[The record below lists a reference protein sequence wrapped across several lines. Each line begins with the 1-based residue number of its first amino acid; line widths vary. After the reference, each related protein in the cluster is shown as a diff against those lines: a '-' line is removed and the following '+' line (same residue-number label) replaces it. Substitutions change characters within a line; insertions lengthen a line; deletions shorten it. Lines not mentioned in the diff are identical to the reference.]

1 MSNCLL
7 FDFDGTLF
15 DTVEGITRS
24 VQYAVN
30 KLGLNPELESLRCFA
45 GPPLVDMFMEH
56 FGFDPETAVQAVA
69 DFRERYKPIGLYEC
83 RVFPGVRELLMHLK
97 KAGYRIG
104 VATSK
109 PQVLA
114 AELLERE
121 GMLPLF
127 DVLVGSSPDR
137 NNDSKAEVVRRAMDA
152 LGVTAAQ
159 TVLIGDTKYDV
170 AGARQCAVPCIG
182 VGWGYAAEGELEAA
196 GAACIV
202 PDVPALEK
210 LLLENP
216 FELHLCV

>member
-1 MSNCLL
+1 MIDCLL

-15 DTVEGITRS
+15 DTLEGITKS

-30 KLGLNPELESLRCFA
+30 KRGLHPALDSLRCFA

-56 FGFDPETAVQAVA
+56 FGFDRDTALQAVA
-69 DFRERYKPIGLYEC
+69 AFRERYKPIGLYEC
-83 RVFPGVRELLMHLK
+83 RVFPGIRELLIKLK
-97 KAGYRIG
+97 QAGYRIG

-114 AELLERE
+114 EELLERE
-121 GMLPLF
+121 DMLSLF
-127 DVLVGSSPDR
+127 DALVGSSPDKS
-137 NNDSKAEVVRRAMDA
+137 NDSKADVLRRAMDA
-152 LGVTAAQ
+152 LGSTAAQ

-170 AGARQCAVPCIG
+170 AGAKQCNMSCVG

-202 PDVPALEK
+202 LDIPTLEK
-210 LLLENP
+210 LLLHKP
-216 FELHLCV
+216 FEINI

>member
-1 MSNCLL
+1 MIDCLL

-15 DTVEGITRS
+15 DTLEGITKS

-30 KLGLNPELESLRCFA
+30 KRGLNPALDSLRCFA

-56 FGFDPETAVQAVA
+56 FGFDRDTALQAVA

-83 RVFPGVRELLMHLK
+83 RVFPGIRELLIKLK
-97 KAGYRIG
+97 QAGYRIG
-104 VATSK
+104 MATSK

-114 AELLERE
+114 VELLERE
-121 GMLPLF
+121 DMLSLF
-127 DVLVGSSPDR
+127 DALVGSSPDKS
-137 NNDSKAEVVRRAMDA
+137 NDSKADVLRRAMDV
-152 LGVTAAQ
+152 LGSTAAQ

-170 AGARQCAVPCIG
+170 AGAKQCNVSCVG

-202 PDVPALEK
+202 PDIPTLEK
-210 LLLENP
+210 LLLHKP
-216 FELHLCV
+216 FEINI

>member
-1 MSNCLL
+1 MITCLL

-15 DTVEGITRS
+15 DTVEGITKS
-24 VQYAVN
+24 VRHAVN

-56 FGFDPETAVQAVA
+56 FGFDRETAVQATE

-83 RVFPGVRELLMHLK
+83 RVFPGIPEMLAK
-97 KAGYRIG
+97 FKDAGYLLG

-121 GMLPLF
+121 GMLSLF

-137 NNDSKAEVVRRAMDA
+137 NNDSKADVLRRAMAA
-152 LGVTAAQ
+152 LGVSTAE

-170 AGARQCAVPCIG
+170 AGAKQCDVPCIG

-196 GAACIV
+196 GADFIV
-202 PDVPALEK
+202 PDIPALEK
-210 LLLENP
+210 LLKENM
-216 FELHLCV
+216 